1 MTRDGGRMADTT
13 ELLERESQLSELSG
27 LLDSARSEQ
36 ARCSSSPGATRR
48 IGDRAREGNCL
59 YIKNSLVGTAPD

>member
-27 LLDSARSEQ
+27 LLDSARSEH
-36 ARCSSSPGATRR
+36 ALLVLTWRDEADRR
-48 IGDRAREGNCL
+48 PRPRG
-59 YIKNSLVGTAPD
+59 